1 MQKAKQSPL
10 QGSWSQ
16 TKDPIEVPRL
26 VHDLGSGLATPS
38 LLCLK
43 AYSTLLP
50 PVSDP
55 RWPRPRPRAW
65 KPERQLLAASQ
76 VVAEWDTGPCSREEG
91 TRASAP
97 SKAHAFASE
106 MRPDRAGS
114 SPQAKGCPLSPLPGL
129 RPREEGRE
137 SGVVSLPFSACWSQA
152 CLPQL
157 MQRELGS
164 ARLQRDSPMGLRQG
178 PTPGQSEQGIHSSL
192 PVSQLGRDAGKG
204 SEQGGQGFPE
214 PCTAMTAM

>member
-10 QGSWSQ
+10 QGSRSQ

-55 RWPRPRPRAW
+55 RWPHPRPRAW

-106 MRPDRAGS
+106 MGPDSELEAPHKPRVV
-114 SPQAKGCPLSPLPGL
+114 PCPH
-129 RPREEGRE
+129 
-137 SGVVSLPFSACWSQA
+137 
-152 CLPQL
+152 CLA
-157 MQRELGS
+157 S
-164 ARLQRDSPMGLRQG
+164 
-178 PTPGQSEQGIHSSL
+178 
-192 PVSQLGRDAGKG
+192 
-204 SEQGGQGFPE
+204 GQGKKGE
-214 PCTAMTAM
+214 SQE